1 MRIPNGK
8 GGGGELFGRLGGG
21 GGLFGRLILKAQFQ
35 ISNLGIS
42 WHRI

>member
-1 MRIPNGK
+1 MGRG
-8 GGGGELFGRLGGG
+8 GGGGELFGSLGGGGG